1 LQRQAGADAF
11 KVHAHIN
18 VVAAVGIGF
27 LIRKTR
33 HAREGLCESF
43 EQNEDIE
50 FASAMQGTHVQGTY
64 IYLCTGHVHLSM
76 LKRPPSPN
84 FAEKAALV
92 SALFLSSST
101 IGRRFETVSQR
112 SHRGEI

>member
-1 LQRQAGADAF
+1 MQLRTSGS
-11 KVHAHIN
+11 
-18 VVAAVGIGF
+18 
-27 LIRKTR
+27 
-33 HAREGLCESF
+33 ESF

-92 SALFLSSST
+92 SALFLSSYRLADLVLSRGQT
-101 IGRRFETVSQR
+101 DEETGLSL
-112 SHRGEI
+112 

>member
-1 LQRQAGADAF
+1 VQLRTSGS
-11 KVHAHIN
+11 
-18 VVAAVGIGF
+18 
-27 LIRKTR
+27 
-33 HAREGLCESF
+33 ESF

-101 IGRRFETVSQR
+101 IGRRFETISRR
-112 SHRGEI
+112 SDRGVRSDRFASIPSPARL